1 MKNIASCFINGQND
15 ALKPVKC
22 SIIIYT
28 FCIIMFGTIFA
39 HASES
44 VEIGPVK
51 IAAIF
56 AKTGMAS
63 QHNKYS
69 IEGVKLTIDE
79 INKQGGVLGRQIDL
93 IVIDNQ
99 STPIG
104 SKIAAEKAVEHGVC
118 AVIGAAWTSHSLPIA
133 NVLQKAQIPMLS
145 PISTNPKITKIGNY
159 IFRTCFD
166 DNFQGK
172 SLAEIAYYHIKAQSA
187 IILTNIDEEYSV
199 TLSNLFRQFFN
210 KYGGNILWEGKY
222 RGNDVDFSDILTEVK
237 KYRPD
242 VIFLPGYAKD
252 SGLLIKQANQTG
264 IHSTFLGADSYDSE
278 SIYRYAGDT
287 LEGSYSATHWHP
299 DISISSSM
307 YERLKKIYGQK
318 KMNSLSYEEKKTDSS
333 SKINS
338 QVVLGHDAAI
348 LIVDAIKRAGS
359 TDREKIRQ
367 ALEDTKHFKGITG
380 VINFDENGDPI
391 NKRVVVL
398 KFEKGKWVF
407 IDSFPSEEIK
417 IASIFA
423 HSGNAAIDNR
433 PSVEGVRFAVNEIN
447 KAGGVL
453 GLDIKLIEIDNK
465 STPIGSY
472 LAAQKAVQNNVV
484 AIIGAAW
491 SSHSFEIAKVAE
503 KYKIP
508 MISNIST
515 LPDITKIGEYIFR
528 ACFTDAFQG
537 QVLAEFAIKDLKA
550 DSAAIITDLTSR
562 YGVSLAFEFER
573 NFRQLGGK
581 TFSDLYYKPD
591 QEDFTELAI
600 GVKKLNPDI
609 VFIPGYKESA
619 LIIETLLSKNVKAI
633 PIGGDGWSTEKFF
646 EKGGNNIPEG
656 YYCTHWVEDMADQND
671 RKIIRRYK
679 RQYGAMLDPSFLAY
693 DAVFLLKNAIE
704 KANSVDY
711 RDRIK
716 EALAKTKDFKGL
728 TGKISLNA
736 DGDPIK
742 QAIIMQLINGKLS
755 CLKTINP

>member
-1 MKNIASCFINGQND
+1 MKKIKRCFLNGRNRIITLIN
-15 ALKPVKC
+15 C
-22 SIIIYT
+22 SIIIA
-28 FCIIMFGTIFA
+28 FFIIFN
-39 HASES
+39 S
-44 VEIGPVK
+44 VVAYANEPIK

-56 AKTGMAS
+56 AESGIAS
-63 QHNKYS
+63 QNNKYS
-69 IEGVKLTIDE
+69 IEGIKLTIDE
-79 INKQGGVLGRQIDL
+79 INKTGGVLGRPIKL

-104 SKIAAEKAVEHGVC
+104 SKIAAEKAVELGVS
-118 AVIGAAWTSHSLPIA
+118 AVIGAAWTSHSLPVA
-133 NVLQKAQIPMLS
+133 HVLQEAKIPMLS
-145 PISTNPKITKIGNY
+145 PISTNPKITEIGNY
-159 IFRTCFD
+159 IFRICFD

-172 SLAEIAYYHIKAQSA
+172 ALAEIAYYHIEAQSA
-187 IILTNIDEEYSV
+187 IILTNIDEGYSV
-199 TLSNLFRQFFN
+199 TLSNIFKEFFN
-210 KYGGNILWEGKY
+210 KHGGNILWEGKY
-222 RGNDVDFSDILTEVK
+222 RGNDVDFSDILAEIK

-252 SGLLIKQANQTG
+252 SGLLIKQAIQTG

-278 SIYRYAGDT
+278 SIYRYAGNA

-299 DISISSSM
+299 DISVSSSM
-307 YERLKKIYGQK
+307 YETLKA
-318 KMNSLSYEEKKTDSS
+318 LHEKNKTDPT

-338 QVVLGHDAAI
+338 QVVLGHDAVM
-348 LIVDAIKRAGS
+348 LLVDAIKRAGT
-359 TDREKIRQ
+359 TDRKKIRQ
-367 ALEDTKHFKGITG
+367 ALENTHNFKGITG
-380 VINFDENGDPI
+380 VINFNKNGDPI

-398 KFEKGKWVF
+398 KFENEKWVF

-447 KAGGVL
+447 KAGGIA
-453 GLDIKLIEIDNK
+453 GLNIKLIEIDNK

-491 SSHSFEIAKVAE
+491 SSHSFEIARVAN

-515 LPDITKIGEYIFR
+515 LPDLTKIGEYIFR

-537 QVLAEFAIKDLKA
+537 QVLAEFAKKDLNA
-550 DSAAIITDLTSR
+550 SSAAIITDLTSK
-562 YGVSLAFEFER
+562 YGIGLALEFETK
-573 NFRQLGGK
+573 FKQLGGK
-581 TFSDLYYKPD
+581 TYPDLYYRPE
-591 QEDFTELAI
+591 QEDFTELTDI
-600 GVKKLNPDI
+600 VKKLNPDI

-619 LIIETLLSKNVKAI
+619 LIIETLLKKNVKAI

-646 EKGGNNIPEG
+646 EKGGNNIPEA
-656 YYCTHWVEDMADQND
+656 YYCTHWVEDKADENE
-671 RKIIRRYK
+671 REIIRKYK
-679 RQYGAMLDPSFLAY
+679 KQYGRMLDPSFLAY

-704 KANSVDY
+704 NAQSTD
-711 RDRIK
+711 RDAIK
-716 EALAKTKDFKGL
+716 NALAKTKNFKGL
-728 TGKISLNA
+728 TGTISFNA

-742 QAIIMQLINGKLS
+742 EAIIMQIVNGNPS
-755 CLKTINP
+755 CLKTVKHYQEAGQ